1 MKALLVCAGG
11 FSSAIAAKAL
21 QEAAEKKG
29 LKLTLCDG
37 LYKILN
43 KEIRP
48 MDFLDAILNLG
59 KVNA

>member
-1 MKALLVCAGG
+1 
-11 FSSAIAAKAL
+11 
-21 QEAAEKKG
+21 
-29 LKLTLCDG
+29 

-59 KVNA
+59 KVNAWKNNWNI